1 MNITQ
6 KKAVNQIREQ
16 NPPTIDELLDWVEG
30 ERKGSAISP
39 RVWRENVTL
48 VFPDPDAH
56 LSASIDTASCEILK
70 VPAWQATHEF
80 LGEAIERKQR
90 VKNYITVEASRLVN
104 RYAHLEHGYWMIYGE
119 EGGVPYA
126 KPYRPRI
133 NQDGKVI
140 KYENPPG
147 LPATPVLP
155 WMPGVSWARV
165 KADPRIP
172 VAVVE
177 GAKKAM
183 SLISFRLPAVG
194 IRGITQWHAKD
205 EKDPWPVLVE
215 LARGGRV
222 IYLFPDQDQKV
233 RTRSDVYRQNLKLG
247 MALERCGARVR
258 LVEWDPRL
266 GKGIDDVLAGL
277 GPRAMEWLN
286 EAVATARGIRELRRA
301 ADVAKARR
309 VVLEDVGDPRY
320 EVRGFLPQVELRMG
334 EILALDAPMGTGKT
348 TRIGEVARRWIASG
362 GQVAVFSPLNSLGQ
376 QTAERWDLPHVHD
389 YSPRQAN
396 ILRADVTAR
405 GGVVAC
411 INSIERVVQALDP
424 QRKLLVVIDEANQ
437 TLLDA
442 TEGGTLKGKWAPK
455 LREFTGLLQRASTV
469 ILSEHLLRRDTV
481 ALVDALVGMPVRW
494 LRYTK
499 WGSPWPVRMYDDPD
513 ANGLRADVVERLQA
527 GDRVLLLSTSQRECA
542 RWELWAQEHG
552 IQHARIDGETNE
564 NGAFAEF
571 FRDPNAW
578 LQKERPQLLI
588 TSPSVKTGVSI
599 EIAYFDLVAGVFPAL
614 DSTTALQMLGRYR
627 PTVERWVWRPVYVPP
642 EPDDQAN
649 RLRVFAAL
657 RDELL
662 VFKGD
667 PKALENPWMRY
678 YVATRARQWA
688 EKIAARESLVW
699 LLEHGGHRI
708 ERVTRDPEV
717 RKTIGSLWGDYTEQ
731 VEWEWAARQARV
743 EADEDVEWA
752 RETLDS
758 LEASTTA
765 RLKAHKIL
773 VQDEFPEARW
783 DTPELW
789 LAHRQYKGKAR
800 RVVEGAADRQTRQQA
815 MAEDAGKVLAGE
827 MTPVHRLPRKHA
839 DYALAKVFL
848 PLVMPII
855 EAGRVDPMGGAEAR
869 VVEVAWKHERMMAR
883 YWGIHLKKKDSVTSI
898 VNRILRKFGVTPR
911 RDRLVTVSPRVRLW
925 TYTLWIQPE
934 FLELLEAYW
943 RGRQRSGKWKA
954 EPGWDP
960 IPEAFYRLP
969 RLPAYTPPV
978 HGPPT

>member
-1 MNITQ
+1 MLNRILTQ
-6 KKAVNQIREQ
+6 KNRSNNPDNYPTRE
-16 NPPTIDELLDWVEG
+16 ELEAWLEA
-30 ERKGSAISP
+30 EREGSAIDP
-39 RVWRENVTL
+39 DVWAENVEL
-48 VFPDPDAH
+48 VLPG
-56 LSASIDTASCEILK
+56 
-70 VPAWQATHEF
+70 WQAPFKF
-80 LGEAIERKQR
+80 LGEVIERRQQ
-90 VKNYITVEASRLVN
+90 VKNCVSVAVGKLADKYVHMQ
-104 RYAHLEHGYWMIYGE
+104 YGYWVVYGE
-119 EGGVPYA
+119 GGEVPYA

-155 WMPGVSWARV
+155 WMPGVSWDEV

-258 LVEWDPRL
+258 LVEWDLSL

-277 GPRAMEWLN
+277 GPWAMKWLE
-286 EAVATARGIRELRRA
+286 EAVANARGIRELRRA
-301 ADVAKARR
+301 ADVAQARR
-309 VVLEDVGDPRY
+309 VVLSDLGDERQV
-320 EVRGFLPQVELRMG
+320 VRGFLPQVKLEAG

-348 TRIGEVARRWIASG
+348 TRIGEMARRWIAES

-389 YSPRQAN
+389 YSPKQAN

-411 INSIERVVQALDP
+411 INSIERVAQALDP

-442 TEGGTLKGKWAPK
+442 VEGGTLKNKWTPK
-455 LREFTGLLQRASTV
+455 LKGFSELLQRASTV
-469 ILSEHLLRRDTV
+469 VLSEHLLRQDTV
-481 ALVDALVGMPVRW
+481 TLMESLVGMPVRW

-499 WGSPWPVRMYDDPD
+499 WGSPWPVRLYDDPD

-527 GDRVLLLSTSQRECA
+527 GARVLLLSTSQRECA

-552 IQHARIDGETNE
+552 IQHVRIDGETNE
-564 NGAFAEF
+564 NGDFAEF

-578 LQKERPQLLI
+578 LQKEQPQLLV

-627 PTVERWVWRPVYVPP
+627 PTVERWVWRSVYVPP

-657 RDELL
+657 RDELK

-678 YVATRARQWA
+678 YVATRSRRWA

-699 LLEHGGHRI
+699 LLEHGGHRV

-717 RKTIGSLWGDYTEQ
+717 RKAIGALWGDYTEQ

-800 RVVEGAADRQTRQQA
+800 RVVEGAADKETRQTA
-815 MAEDAGKVLAGE
+815 MDEDARKVLAGE

-969 RLPAYTPPV
+969 RLPVYVPPG
-978 HGPPT
+978 HGPPK

>member
-1 MNITQ
+1 
-6 KKAVNQIREQ
+6 V
-16 NPPTIDELLDWVEG
+16 V
-30 ERKGSAISP
+30 
-39 RVWRENVTL
+39 
-48 VFPDPDAH
+48 
-56 LSASIDTASCEILK
+56 
-70 VPAWQATHEF
+70 
-80 LGEAIERKQR
+80 
-90 VKNYITVEASRLVN
+90 
-104 RYAHLEHGYWMIYGE
+104 YGE
-119 EGGVPYA
+119 DGEVPYA

-155 WMPGVSWARV
+155 WMPGLSWAEV
-165 KADPRIP
+165 KADPKIP

-183 SLISFRLPAVG
+183 SLISFGIPAVG

-277 GPRAMEWLN
+277 GPRAKEWLD
-286 EAVATARGIRELRRA
+286 EAVASAKGIRELRRA

-309 VVLEDVGDPRY
+309 VVLSDLGDERY
-320 EVRGFLPQVELRMG
+320 EVRGFLPKVELRAG
-334 EILALDAPMGTGKT
+334 EILALDAPMGLGKT
-348 TRIGEVARRWIASG
+348 TRIGEMARRWIAEG

-376 QTAERWDLPHVHD
+376 QTAERWDLPHIHD

-396 ILRADVTAR
+396 ILHADVTAR

-442 TEGGTLKGKWAPK
+442 VEGGTLRGKWTPK
-455 LREFTGLLQRASTV
+455 LREFTDLLRRADAV
-469 ILSEHLLRRDTV
+469 VLSEHLLRQDTV
-481 ALVDALVGMPVRW
+481 ALVEALTEMPVYW
-494 LRYTK
+494 LRYTR
-499 WGSPWPVRMYDDPD
+499 WGFAWPVRLYDDPD
-513 ANGLRADVVERLQA
+513 ANGLRADVIERLEA
-527 GDRVLLLSTSQRECA
+527 GARVLLLSSSQRECA

-552 IQHARIDGETNE
+552 IRHVRIDGETNE
-564 NGAFAEF
+564 NGMFAEF

-578 LQKERPQLLI
+578 LTREQPQLLI
-588 TSPSVKTGVSI
+588 ASPSVKTGVSI
-599 EIAYFDLVAGVFPAL
+599 EVEYFDVVAGVFPAL
-614 DSTTALQMLGRYR
+614 DTTTALQMMGRYR
-627 PTVERWVWRPVYVPP
+627 PQVERWVWRPACVPL
-642 EPDDQAN
+642 EPDEQAN
-649 RLRVFAAL
+649 RMRVFAAL

-662 VFKGD
+662 VFGGD
-667 PKALENPWMRY
+667 PKAMENPWIRFY
-678 YVATRARQWA
+678 TATRARQWA

-699 LLEHGGHRI
+699 LLEHGGHRV

-717 RKTIGSLWGDYTEQ
+717 RKAIGSLWGDYTER
-731 VEWEWAARQARV
+731 VEWEWAERHAQV
-743 EADEDVEWA
+743 EADEDKEWA
-752 RETLDS
+752 IEVLDS
-758 LEASTTA
+758 LEASVTA

-773 VQDEFPEARW
+773 VKDEFPEARW
-783 DTPELW
+783 DVPELW
-789 LAHRQYKGKAR
+789 IAYREYRGKAR
-800 RVVEGAADRQTRQQA
+800 RVVEGTADEETRFSA
-815 MAEDAGKVLAGE
+815 MAKGRE
-827 MTPVHRLPRKHA
+827 MVKGDLVPVHRLPREHI
-839 DYALAKVFL
+839 DYKLAKVFL
-848 PLVMPII
+848 PLVMPLI
-855 EAGRVDPMGGAEAR
+855 EAGRVNPMGEAEAR
-869 VVEVAWKHERMMAR
+869 VVEVAWRHERLLAR
-883 YWGIHLKKKDSVTSI
+883 YWGIHLKQKDSVTSI

-911 RDRLVTVSPRVRLW
+911 RERLTTFSPGVRLW

-943 RGRQRSGKWKA
+943 RGRQKLGWWKP
-954 EPGWDP
+954 EPGWEP
-960 IPEAFYRLP
+960 VPKAFYQLP
-969 RLPAYTPPV
+969 RLPRYTPPGQ
-978 HGPPT
+978 GPPA

>member
-1 MNITQ
+1 MLNISLTQ
-6 KKAVNQIREQ
+6 KKSVNQISEQ
-16 NPPTIDELLDWVEG
+16 SPPTIDELREWAEA
-30 ERKGSAISP
+30 EREGSAI
-39 RVWRENVTL
+39 
-48 VFPDPDAH
+48 DPDVWDANVK
-56 LSASIDTASCEILK
+56 LVMPS
-70 VPAWQATHEF
+70 WQAPLLF

-90 VKNYITVEASRLVN
+90 VKNYITAEAARLVR

-119 EGGVPYA
+119 EGDVPYA

-155 WMPGVSWARV
+155 WMAGVSWADV

-183 SLISFRLPAVG
+183 ALISFGLPAVG

-215 LARGGRV
+215 LVRGGRE
-222 IYLFPDQDQKV
+222 IYLFPDQDQKI

-247 MALERCGARVR
+247 VALERWGARVR
-258 LVEWDPRL
+258 LVEWDPGL

-277 GPRAMEWLN
+277 GARAMEWLD

-309 VVLEDVGDPRY
+309 VVLSDLGDERQV
-320 EVRGFLPQVELRMG
+320 VRGFLPQVELRAG

-348 TRIGEVARRWIASG
+348 TRIGEMARQWIAEG

-389 YSPRQAN
+389 YSPRQAS

-424 QRKLLVVIDEANQ
+424 NRSLLVVIDEANQ

-442 TEGGTLKGKWAPK
+442 VEGGTLKNKWSPK
-455 LREFTGLLQRASTV
+455 LKEFTALLQRASTV
-469 ILSEHLLRRDTV
+469 VLSEHLLRQDTV
-481 ALVDALVGMPVRW
+481 ALVHALAGMPVRW
-494 LRYTK
+494 LRYTR
-499 WGSPWPVRMYDDPD
+499 WGTPWPVRLYDDPD
-513 ANGLRADVVERLQA
+513 ANGLRTDVIERLQA
-527 GDRVLLLSTSQRECA
+527 GERVLLLSTSQRECA

-552 IQHARIDGETNE
+552 IHHARIDGETNE
-564 NGAFAEF
+564 NGAFDEF
-571 FRDPNAW
+571 FRDPNSW
-578 LQKERPQLLI
+578 LEKERPQLLI
-588 TSPSVKTGVSI
+588 ASPSVKTGVSI
-599 EIAYFDLVAGVFPAL
+599 EALHFDLVVGVFPAL
-614 DSTTALQMLGRYR
+614 DSTTALQLLGRYR
-627 PTVERWVWRPVYVPP
+627 PTVERWVWRPVYVPL

-657 RDELL
+657 RDELQAYG
-662 VFKGD
+662 GD
-667 PKALENPWMRY
+667 PKAMENPWMRFY
-678 YVATRARQWA
+678 TATRARKWA

-699 LLEHGGHRI
+699 LLEHGGHRV

-717 RKTIGSLWGDYTEQ
+717 RKAIGSLWGDYTER
-731 VEWEWAARQARV
+731 VEWEWALRHAQV

-752 RETLDS
+752 MEVLDS
-758 LEASTTA
+758 LEASVTA

-773 VQDEFPEARW
+773 VQNEFPGARW
-783 DTPELW
+783 DAPELW
-789 LAHRQYKGKAR
+789 LAHRKYRGKAM
-800 RVVEGAADRQTRQQA
+800 RVIEGAADRQTRQTA
-815 MAEDAGKVLAGE
+815 MAEDARKVLDE
-827 MTPVHRLPRKHA
+827 ELTPVHRLPRKHA

-848 PLVMPII
+848 PLVRPLI
-855 EAGRVDPMGGAEAR
+855 EAGRVDPMGQAEAR
-869 VVEVAWKHERMMAR
+869 VVEVAWYHERLLAR
-883 YWGIHLKKKDSVTSI
+883 YWGIHLKKTDSVTSI
-898 VNRILRKFGVTPR
+898 VNRILRKLGVTPR
-911 RDRLVTVSPRVRLW
+911 RERLTTVAPRVRLW

-943 RGRQRSGKWKA
+943 RGRQQSGKWQA

-969 RLPAYTPPV
+969 RLPAYTPPG
-978 HGPPT
+978 HGPPA

>member
-1 MNITQ
+1 MLNASITQ
-6 KKAVNQIREQ
+6 KNSS
-16 NPPTIDELLDWVEG
+16 NHPPTIDELRQWAEA
-30 ERKGSAISP
+30 ERQGSAINP
-39 RVWRENVTL
+39 DVWDANVKL
-48 VFPDPDAH
+48 VEP
-56 LSASIDTASCEILK
+56 S
-70 VPAWQATHEF
+70 WQAPIVF
-80 LGEAIERKQR
+80 LGEAIERRQR
-90 VKNYITVEASRLVN
+90 VKNYVTAESARLIR
-104 RYAHLEHGYWMIYGE
+104 RYAHLEHGYWMTYGE
-119 EGGVPYA
+119 EGEVPYA

-155 WMPGVSWARV
+155 RMPGVSWARV
-165 KADPRIP
+165 KADPKIP

-183 SLISFRLPAVG
+183 ALISFGLPAVG
-194 IRGITQWHAKD
+194 IRGITQWHGKD

-215 LARGGRV
+215 LARGGRE
-222 IYLFPDQDQKV
+222 IYLFPDQDQKI

-258 LVEWDPRL
+258 LVEWDHSL

-277 GPRAMEWLN
+277 GPRAMEWLKK
-286 EAVATARGIRELRRA
+286 AVTTAKGIRELRRA

-309 VVLEDVGDPRY
+309 LVLSDLGDERQV
-320 EVRGFLPQVELRMG
+320 VRGFLPQVELEVA

-348 TRIGEVARRWIASG
+348 TRIGEMARRWIDIG
-362 GQVAVFSPLNSLGQ
+362 EQVVVFSPLNSLGQ

-389 YSPRQAN
+389 YHPRQAN
-396 ILRADVTAR
+396 ILRADVKAR

-424 QRKLLVVIDEANQ
+424 ERALLVVIDEANQ

-442 TEGGTLKGKWAPK
+442 VEGGTLKNKWTPK
-455 LREFTGLLQRASTV
+455 LREFTQLLQQASIV
-469 ILSEHLLRRDTV
+469 VLSEHLLRQETV
-481 ALVDALVGMPVRW
+481 ALVHALVGLPVRW
-494 LRYTK
+494 LRYTR
-499 WGSPWPVRMYDDPD
+499 WGTPWPVRVYDDPD
-513 ANGLRADVVERLQA
+513 ANGLRADVIEQLQA
-527 GDRVLLLSTSQRECA
+527 GKRVLLLSTSQRECV

-552 IQHARIDGETNE
+552 IRYARIDGETNE
-564 NGAFAEF
+564 NGAFADF
-571 FRDPNAW
+571 FRDPNGW
-578 LQKERPQLLI
+578 LEKEQPQLLI

-599 EIAYFDLVAGVFPAL
+599 EVDYFDLVAGVFPAL

-627 PTVERWVWRPVYVPP
+627 PTVERWVWRPAYVPL

-657 RDELL
+657 RDELQ
-662 VFKGD
+662 VYGGD
-667 PKALENPWMRY
+667 PKVMENPWMKFY
-678 YVATRARQWA
+678 TATRARQWA

-699 LLEHGGHRI
+699 LLEQGGHRI

-717 RKTIGSLWGDYTEQ
+717 RKAIGSLWGDYTER
-731 VEWEWAARQARV
+731 VEWEWALRHAQV

-752 RETLDS
+752 LEVLDS
-758 LEASTTA
+758 LEASATA

-773 VQDEFPEARW
+773 VREEFPEARW
-783 DTPELW
+783 NTPELW
-789 LAHRQYKGKAR
+789 LAYRQYRGKAR
-800 RVVEGAADRQTRQQA
+800 RVVEGSAEQQTRQQA
-815 MAEDAGKVLAGE
+815 MAKGRE
-827 MTPVHRLPRKHA
+827 MAKGDLVPVHRLPREQF
-839 DYALAKVFL
+839 DFALAKKFL
-848 PLVMPII
+848 PLVMPVI
-855 EAGRVDPMGGAEAR
+855 EAGRVDPMGEAEAR
-869 VVEVAWKHERMMAR
+869 VVEEAWRHERLLAR
-883 YWGIHLKKKDSVTSI
+883 YWGIHLKQKDSVTSI

-911 RDRLVTVSPRVRLW
+911 RERLTRFAPGVRLW

-943 RGRQRSGKWKA
+943 RGRQRLGWWKP
-954 EPGWDP
+954 EPGWEP
-960 IPEAFYRLP
+960 IPEALYRLP
-969 RLPAYTPPV
+969 RLPAYTPPG

>member
-1 MNITQ
+1 MLNTSITQ
-6 KKAVNQIREQ
+6 KRNVNQIPEQ
-16 NPPTIDELLDWVEG
+16 NPPTIDELRRWAEA
-30 ERKGSAISP
+30 EREGSAI
-39 RVWRENVTL
+39 
-48 VFPDPDAH
+48 DPDVWYDNVK
-56 LSASIDTASCEILK
+56 LVLPS
-70 VPAWQATHEF
+70 WQAPIEF
-80 LGEAIERKQR
+80 LGGSIERKQR
-90 VKNYITVEASRLVN
+90 VRNYITVESARMIL
-104 RYAHLEHGYWMIYGE
+104 RYAHLEHGYWVVYGE
-119 EGGVPYA
+119 KGEVPYA
-126 KPYRPRI
+126 KPYRPRV

-155 WMPGVSWARV
+155 WMPSVSWAEV

-183 SLISFRLPAVG
+183 SLISFGLPAVG

-247 MALERCGARVR
+247 VALERCGARVR
-258 LVEWDPRL
+258 LVEWDLSL

-277 GPRAMEWLN
+277 GPRAMRWLE
-286 EAVATARGIRELRRA
+286 EAVANARGIRELRRA
-301 ADVAKARR
+301 ADVAQARR
-309 VVLEDVGDPRY
+309 VVLSDLGDERQV
-320 EVRGFLPQVELRMG
+320 VRGFLPQVKLEAR

-348 TRIGEVARRWIASG
+348 TRIGEMARRWIAEG

-376 QTAERWDLPHVHD
+376 QTAERWGLPHVHD
-389 YSPRQAN
+389 YSPKQAN

-442 TEGGTLKGKWAPK
+442 VEGGTLKNKWTPK
-455 LREFTGLLQRASTV
+455 LKGFSELLQRASTV
-469 ILSEHLLRRDTV
+469 VLSEHLLRQDTV
-481 ALVDALVGMPVRW
+481 TLMESLVGMPVRW

-499 WGSPWPVRMYDDPD
+499 WGSPWLVRLYDDPD

-527 GDRVLLLSTSQRECA
+527 GGRVLLLSTSQRECA

-552 IQHARIDGETNE
+552 IRHARIDGETNE
-564 NGAFAEF
+564 NGMFADF

-578 LQKERPQLLI
+578 LQKEQPQLLI
-588 TSPSVKTGVSI
+588 ASPSVKTGVSI
-599 EIAYFDLVAGVFPAL
+599 EVDYFDLVVGLFPAL

-627 PTVERWVWRPVYVPP
+627 PTIERWVWRPAYVPP
-642 EPDDQAN
+642 EPDDQGN

-657 RDELL
+657 RDEL
-662 VFKGD
+662 VAFKGD
-667 PKALENPWMRY
+667 PRALDNPWMRF
-678 YVATRARQWA
+678 YVATRARRWA

-699 LLEHGGHRI
+699 LLEHGGHQV

-717 RKTIGSLWGDYTEQ
+717 RKAIGSLWGDYTER
-731 VEWEWAARQARV
+731 VEWEWAVRQAKV
-743 EADEDVEWA
+743 DVDEDVEWA
-752 RETLDS
+752 REILDS

-765 RLKAHKIL
+765 RLAAHKIL
-773 VQDEFPEARW
+773 VQDEFPGARW

-800 RVVEGAADRQTRQQA
+800 RVVEGAADQETRQKA
-815 MAEDAGKVLAGE
+815 MAEDTRKVIGDPDCVTDLV
-827 MTPVHRLPRKHA
+827 PVHRLPRKHA

-848 PLVMPII
+848 PLVRPLI
-855 EAGRVDPMGGAEAR
+855 EAGRVDPMGEAEAK
-869 VVEVAWKHERMMAR
+869 VVEVARRHERMLAR
-883 YWGIHLKKKDSVTSI
+883 YWGIHLKKTDSVTSI
-898 VNRILRKFGVTPR
+898 VNRILRKFGVMPR
-911 RDRLVTVSPRVRLW
+911 RDRLVTVAPRVRLW

-943 RGRQRSGKWKA
+943 RGRQQSGKWKA

-969 RLPAYTPPV
+969 KLPVYVPPG